1 MKASSGMFTVLLI
14 LWMGGSTWWYVCK
27 IKHHCD
33 GLNTSQIIG
42 TDNNST
48 TVTDQDQIDQMN
60 EKTKEDIIKDVE
72 KKISIGYIVYNFPS
86 NSTKRDMSEESFRDF
101 AGELKLYLDK
111 YPDVKVQITGH
122 TDDIGSSESNLYF
135 GKKRAEYIKY
145 KLTESGLDAGRM
157 EIATK
162 GESEPLFPNDS
173 EENREK
179 NRRVVIQSIHK

>member
-1 MKASSGMFTVLLI
+1 MKASSGLFTILLI
-14 LWMGGSTWWYVCK
+14 LWMSGSSWWYVCK

-33 GLNTSQIIG
+33 EVNSSTVSG

-48 TVTDQDQIDQMN
+48 QETDQDQNDQTP

-101 AGELKLYLDK
+101 AGELKLYMDK

-122 TDDIGSSESNLYF
+122 TDDIGSGESNLYF
-135 GKKRAEYIKY
+135 GKKRAEYIRY
-145 KLTESGLDAGRM
+145 KLIEAGLDAGRM
-157 EIATK
+157 KISSK
-162 GESEPLFPNDS
+162 GESEPLYPNDS

-179 NRRVVIQSIHK
+179 NRRVVIQSIHQ